1 MERRSSKISRLRK
14 LWKQKHVT
22 QITIL
27 AMAVTLLGI
36 LIFFYVFS
44 SGADISTLEA
54 GLAQSTVIYD
64 QNGEVASKISANK
77 NEGVPITKIPDHLK
91 NAVIAIEDQRFYSH
105 NGIDLIGIARAFF
118 RNITAGGIVEGGST
132 ITQQL
137 TKNALLSP
145 EKTYKRKIEELFLA
159 RKIEEE
165 YSKDEILE
173 MYFNQIYFGEGA
185 WGIKSA
191 AAKYFGKEPEALTA
205 SESAMLAGIIK
216 APSAWNPYQDF
227 EKAVERRNTVL
238 ALMKENK
245 FITNEQ
251 YETALSEEVELND
264 KGGDPFHGQFPYY
277 VDHVFAEAIEEYG
290 LTQDELLTGGYEIYT
305 ELDPG
310 MQTAMETA
318 YQNDSLFPEG
328 KEDQIVQSGAV
339 LLDPATG
346 GIRAL
351 VGGRGDHVF
360 RAYNRAT
367 ELKAQPGSTMKPL
380 SVYVPALENGWSP
393 EDMLKDE
400 KMKFGNYEPRNYSD
414 HYRGEVPMYE
424 AVQESL
430 NVPAV
435 WLLNELGIDSGFD
448 AAERFGIPLKKED
461 RNLGLALGGLQEGVS
476 PLMMAEA
483 YSVFAN
489 NGEKAEAHA
498 ITKIVDAE
506 GNTIGEW
513 KETSTKVTTK
523 AVSDKMTTML
533 LGVVEDGTGTGA
545 QIDGRDLAGKTGST
559 EVPIEGINGVKDQWF
574 VGYTPQLAGAV
585 WVGYDHTDESHYL
598 TTTSSEGAALIFR
611 NIIENAL
618 QGTEPAFFNVPR
630 ISDYEEKSRRQKF
643 EKELEEFEEAIKKEK
658 GKWKD
663 KLKKEAEKWERKWKN
678 QGDEDDD

>member
-1 MERRSSKISRLRK
+1 MERLSSTFSRLSKFWKRK
-14 LWKQKHVT
+14 HMT
-22 QITIL
+22 QMAIL
-27 AMAVTLLGI
+27 AMAVSLLGI

-44 SGADISTLEA
+44 SRADISTLEA

-64 QNGEVASKISANK
+64 QRGEIASKISANR
-77 NEGVPITKIPDHLK
+77 NEGVPISKIPDDLK

-145 EKTYKRKIEELFLA
+145 EKTYKRKAEELFLA
-159 RKIEEE
+159 RKIEQE

-185 WGIKSA
+185 WGINSA
-191 AAKYFGKEPEALTA
+191 AAKYFGKEPEALTI

-216 APSAWNPYQDF
+216 APSAWNPYKDF
-227 EKAVERRNTVL
+227 EQAVDRRNTVL
-238 ALMKENK
+238 AQMKENK

-251 YETALSEEVELND
+251 YSTALSEEILLND
-264 KGGDPFHGQFPYY
+264 KGEDPFHGQFPHY

-310 MQTAMETA
+310 MQSAVETA

-328 KEDQIVQSGAV
+328 SGDEIVQSGAV

-400 KMKFGNYEPRNYSD
+400 KMKFGDYEPHNYTD
-414 HYRGEVPMYE
+414 IYLGEVPMYE
-424 AVQESL
+424 AVKESL
-430 NVPAV
+430 NLPAV
-435 WLLNELGIDSGFD
+435 WLLNELGIESGMD

-483 YSVFAN
+483 YSAFAN
-489 NGEKAEAHA
+489 GGNKAEAHA
-498 ITKIVDAE
+498 ITKIIDAD
-506 GNTIGEW
+506 GKTIGEW
-513 KETSTKVTTK
+513 KEKTTKVRTK

-533 LGVVEDGTGTGA
+533 LGVVEDGTGKEA
-545 QIDGRDLAGKTGST
+545 QIEGRDLAGKTGST

-598 TTTSSEGAALIFR
+598 TTTSSEGAALVFK
-611 NIIENAL
+611 NIISSAL

-643 EKELEEFEEAIKKEK
+643 EKELEEFGESIKKEK

-663 KLKKEAEKWERKWKN
+663 RLKKEAEKWEKKRKN
-678 QGDEDDD
+678 RGEHDDD